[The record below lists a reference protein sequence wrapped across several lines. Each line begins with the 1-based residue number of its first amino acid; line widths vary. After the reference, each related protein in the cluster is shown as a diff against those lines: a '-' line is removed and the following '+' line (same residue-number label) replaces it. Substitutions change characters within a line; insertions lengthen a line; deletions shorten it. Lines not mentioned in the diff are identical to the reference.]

1 MNNQFSVPAGLTG
14 YERVVVSSDTLS
26 KIIGISS
33 DALEQVIS
41 EDTYMTNP
49 DKRRYNSF
57 VRDLND
63 KIGDWIKANRPNDM
77 ISNMN
82 GIRPDISRYMLHLDL
97 INDYCVQFI
106 LQNQYTYELVYK
118 GIIMLIA
125 M

>member
-1 MNNQFSVPAGLTG
+1 MNNQVPIPAGLTK

-77 ISNMN
+77 ISNMY

>member
-1 MNNQFSVPAGLTG
+1 MNNQFSVPAGLTK

-57 VRDLND
+57 IRDLND

-77 ISNMN
+77 ISNMY

-97 INDYCVQFI
+97 INDYRVQFI

>member
-1 MNNQFSVPAGLTG
+1 MNNQFPVPAGLTK
-14 YERVVVSSDTLS
+14 YDVIVSSDTLS

-33 DALEQVIS
+33 NDLEQVIS
-41 EDTYMTNP
+41 EDIYMTAP
-49 DKRRYNSF
+49 DKKRYNSF
-57 VRDLND
+57 IRDLND

-77 ISNMN
+77 ISDIY
-82 GIRPDISRYMLHLDL
+82 GIRPDMSRYMLHLDL

-106 LQNQYTYELVYK
+106 LQNHYTYELVYK